1 MTINQEHF
9 PTYKSL
15 PPVLRTQTTYPLSE
29 GTKVLVTLLPDEDER
44 GFWLGVSEHFL
55 AKIWENAEDDIYAEL
70 L

>member
-1 MTINQEHF
+1 MLKTVWAIIRHGKIE
-9 PTYKSL
+9 PL
-15 PPVLRTQTTYPLSE
+15 EPIPLSE

-44 GFWLGVSEHFL
+44 GFWLGVSEYSL